1 VYGVPAL
8 LLGSV
13 TPYTARLFI
22 HSLGRVGT
30 GVGQVSGF
38 STVGSIAG
46 TLGTAFYL
54 VTWMGT
60 RWLIISNG
68 LLLVGLGAMLVLADA
83 LHRGAVA
90 APAPAENPS
99 EA

>member
-1 VYGVPAL
+1 
-8 LLGSV
+8 
-13 TPYTARLFI
+13 
-22 HSLGRVGT
+22 
-30 GVGQVSGF
+30 VGQVSGF

-68 LLLVGLGAMLVLADA
+68 LLLVALGAVLALADA
-83 LHRGAVA
+83 LHRGPVA
-90 APAPAENPS
+90 AQARADNAS